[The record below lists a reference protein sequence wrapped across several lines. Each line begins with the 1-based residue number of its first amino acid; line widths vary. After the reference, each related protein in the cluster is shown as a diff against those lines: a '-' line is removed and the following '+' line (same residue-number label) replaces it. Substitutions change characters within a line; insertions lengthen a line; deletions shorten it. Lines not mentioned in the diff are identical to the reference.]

1 MAATRPNQ
9 AGALKTE
16 RRAKRFKLSG
26 TRALIY
32 LILIVLAILVGF
44 PFYWMLALSFTPE
57 SQIYRWPIEFVPST
71 LTLENYQAILTRSD
85 LQIPRW
91 FFNSALIATVETILA
106 LFVCSMAA
114 YGFARLTF
122 PGRDLL
128 FFSLLLALMIPAQVT
143 LIPTF
148 LLVRNLGW
156 LDSYQGVILPGV
168 ASVFAVF
175 LMRQFFLSVPV
186 ELEEAALIDGAGRF
200 RIYWQI
206 VLPLTRA
213 GLVAVT
219 IFIFLGSWNNLF
231 WPLIVLNRLEMRTL
245 TVGLT
250 VLRGTYGAEQMGLV
264 MAGAAIASIPILLF
278 YAVFQR
284 QILKGVMMTGLKG

>member
-1 MAATRPNQ
+1 MSTTTTSSTTMS
-9 AGALKTE
+9 GE
-16 RRAKRFKLSG
+16 RSRHPRLSG
-26 TRALIY
+26 GRILTY
-32 LILIVLAILVGF
+32 LTLIVLAIVIGF
-44 PFYWMLALSFTPE
+44 PFYWMLLLSFTPE
-57 SQIYRWPIEFVPST
+57 SQIYRWPIEFLHT
-71 LTLENYQAILTRSD
+71 NLTLENYREIFTRQD

-106 LFVCSMAA
+106 LLVCSMAA

-128 FFSLLLALMIPAQVT
+128 FFSLLFALMIPAQVT

-148 LLVRNLGW
+148 LLVRNFGW
-156 LDSYQGVILPGV
+156 LDTYQGVILPGV
-168 ASVFAVF
+168 ASVFSVF
-175 LMRQFFLSVPV
+175 LMRQFFLAVPI

-250 VLRGTYGAEQMGLV
+250 VLRGTYGGDQMGLV
-264 MAGAAIASIPILLF
+264 MAGAAVASIPILIF

-284 QILKGVMMTGLKG
+284 QILKSVMMTGLKG

>member
-1 MAATRPNQ
+1 MTTTPVLQRRPFR
-9 AGALKTE
+9 AG
-16 RRAKRFKLSG
+16 LSG
-26 TRALIY
+26 QRLLMY
-32 LILIVLAILVGF
+32 VVLIVLAILVGF
-44 PFYWMLALSFTPE
+44 PFYWMMVLSFTPE
-57 SQIYRWPIEFVPST
+57 GQIYRWPIEFFPST
-71 LTLENYQAILTRSD
+71 LTLDNYRAIFTRPD

-91 FFNSALIATVETILA
+91 FWNSALIATVETVLS
-106 LFVCSMAA
+106 LLVCSMAA

-122 PGRDLL
+122 PGRDIV

-148 LLVRNLGW
+148 ILVRNLGW

-175 LMRQFFLSVPV
+175 LLRQFFLSVPV

-206 VLPLTRA
+206 VLPLTQA
-213 GLVAVT
+213 GLVALM

-250 VLRGTYGAEQMGLV
+250 VLRGAYGADQMGMV
-264 MAGAAIASIPILLF
+264 MAGAAVASIPILLF
-278 YAVFQR
+278 YAIFQR
-284 QILKGVMMTGLKG
+284 QILKSVMMTGLKG

>member
-1 MAATRPNQ
+1 MMRMM
-9 AGALKTE
+9 
-16 RRAKRFKLSG
+16 SG
-26 TRALIY
+26 QRLLTYAALI
-32 LILIVLAILVGF
+32 LLAILVGF
-44 PFYWMLALSFTPE
+44 PFYWMMVLSFTPE
-57 SQIYRWPIEFVPST
+57 GQIYRWPIEFFPST
-71 LTLENYQAILTRSD
+71 LTLENYQNMFLRPD

-91 FFNSALIATVETILA
+91 FWNSALIATVETILS
-106 LFVCSMAA
+106 LLVCSMAA

-122 PGRDLL
+122 PGRDVL

-148 LLVRNLGW
+148 ILVRNLGW
-156 LDSYQGVILPGV
+156 IDSYQGVILPGV

-175 LMRQFFLSVPV
+175 LLRQFFLSVPV

-213 GLVAVT
+213 GLVALM
-219 IFIFLGSWNNLF
+219 IFVFLGSWNNLF

-250 VLRGTYGAEQMGLV
+250 VLRGTYGGDQMGLV
-264 MAGAAIASIPILLF
+264 MAGAAIASIPVLLF
-278 YAVFQR
+278 YAIFQR
-284 QILKGVMMTGLKG
+284 QILKSVMMTGLKG

>member
-1 MAATRPNQ
+1 MATTIPN
-9 AGALKTE
+9 ADITTTE
-16 RRAKRFKLSG
+16 RRPRRVKTSG
-26 TRALIY
+26 GRVLTY
-32 LILIVLAILVGF
+32 VILIALAVLVGF
-44 PFYWMLALSFTPE
+44 PFYWMMVLSFTPE
-57 SQIYRWPIEFVPST
+57 SQIYTWPIEFIPST
-71 LTLENYQAILTRSD
+71 VTLDNYHAIFTRPD

-91 FFNSALIATVETILA
+91 FLNSAVIAGVETL
-106 LFVCSMAA
+106 LSLLVCSMAA

-122 PGRDLL
+122 PGRDTL
-128 FFSLLLALMIPAQVT
+128 FFSLLFALMIPAQVT

-148 LLVRNLGW
+148 ILVRNLGW
-156 LDSYQGVILPGV
+156 LDTYQGVILPGV
-168 ASVFAVF
+168 AGVFAVF
-175 LMRQFFLSVPV
+175 LMRQFFLSVPI

-213 GLVAVT
+213 GLVALT

-250 VLRGTYGAEQMGLV
+250 VLRGTYGTDQMGLV
-264 MAGAAIASIPILLF
+264 MAGAAVASIPILLF

-284 QILKGVMMTGLKG
+284 QILKSVMMTGLKG

>member
-1 MAATRPNQ
+1 MTTTTPDLQPRSF
-9 AGALKTE
+9 
-16 RRAKRFKLSG
+16 RSRLSG
-26 TRALIY
+26 QRLLMY
-32 LILIVLAILVGF
+32 VVLLLLAILVGF
-44 PFYWMLALSFTPE
+44 PFYWMMVLSFTPE
-57 SQIYRWPIEFVPST
+57 GQIYRWPIEFFPST
-71 LTLENYQAILTRSD
+71 LTLDNYRAIFTRPD

-91 FFNSALIATVETILA
+91 FWNSALIATLETVLS
-106 LFVCSMAA
+106 LWVCSMAA

-122 PGRDLL
+122 PGRDIV

-148 LLVRNLGW
+148 ILVRSLGW

-175 LMRQFFLSVPV
+175 LLRQFFLSVPV

-206 VLPLTRA
+206 VLPLTQA
-213 GLVAVT
+213 GLVALM

-250 VLRGTYGAEQMGLV
+250 VLRGAYGADQMGMV
-264 MAGAAIASIPILLF
+264 MAGAAVASIPILLF
-278 YAVFQR
+278 YAIFQR
-284 QILKGVMMTGLKG
+284 QILKSVMMTGLKG